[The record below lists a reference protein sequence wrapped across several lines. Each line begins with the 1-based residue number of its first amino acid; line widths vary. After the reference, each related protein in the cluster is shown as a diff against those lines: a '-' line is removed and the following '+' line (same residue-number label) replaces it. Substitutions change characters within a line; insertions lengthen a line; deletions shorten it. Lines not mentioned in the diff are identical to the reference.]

1 MQLFRNRE
9 VKLMALVFITLF
21 VLFAASFM
29 YIANMWINTANAVNI
44 KQNIGAVGT
53 LVKEYPEL
61 EDKIVKSF
69 TIDYKENYEY
79 GSKALKKYS
88 YNESLPVYKNAAF
101 LETYRDIYRLTI
113 GTIIVFGIIFFVFLL
128 VTYNRIFK
136 KLRVYSNNAEMIVEG
151 SYTPDLTD
159 REEGDFGLLRHQFNL
174 MAERLKDNM
183 EALREEKLFLK
194 KLITDISHQ
203 LKTPLASLVMFNDI
217 MLRDPDMPAEER
229 RKFLQESK
237 NQMDRIEW
245 LFKNLL
251 KMAKLEGRIVDFKKE
266 AAPIY
271 DTILRS
277 MQPLELM
284 AFVKN
289 INISLHGDKD
299 ILVKHDVNWST
310 EAFSNIIKN
319 CIEHSK
325 EGGQINISWEDS
337 SIFTQVAIEDNGLG
351 IKREELPK
359 IFDRFYKGPNSNN
372 PTNIGI
378 GLYIAK
384 TIIEGQNGSVYAFS
398 NEGKG
403 TRFVITFMKGA

>member
-1 MQLFRNRE
+1 
-9 VKLMALVFITLF
+9 
-21 VLFAASFM
+21 
-29 YIANMWINTANAVNI
+29 
-44 KQNIGAVGT
+44 
-53 LVKEYPEL
+53 
-61 EDKIVKSF
+61 
-69 TIDYKENYEY
+69 
-79 GSKALKKYS
+79 
-88 YNESLPVYKNAAF
+88 
-101 LETYRDIYRLTI
+101 
-113 GTIIVFGIIFFVFLL
+113 
-128 VTYNRIFK
+128 
-136 KLRVYSNNAEMIVEG
+136 MIVEG
-151 SYTPDLTD
+151 SYTPDLTV
-159 REEGDFGLLRHQFNL
+159 REEGDFGLLRHQFNV

-217 MLRDPDMPAEER
+217 MLRDSDMPTEDR

-277 MQPLELM
+277 MQPLKLM

-337 SIFTQVAIEDNGLG
+337 SIFTQVAIDDNGLG

-384 TIIEGQNGSVYAFS
+384 TIIEGQNGSVYAYS
-398 NEGKG
+398 EEGKG

>member
-9 VKLMALVFITLF
+9 VKLMALVFIILF

-29 YIANMWINTANAVNI
+29 YIANMWINTANTVNI

-53 LVKEYPEL
+53 LVKEYPEF

-88 YNESLPVYKNAAF
+88 YDECLPVYKNAAF
-101 LETYRDIYRLTI
+101 LENYGDIYRMTI

-159 REEGDFGLLRHQFNL
+159 REEGDFGLLRHQFNV

-183 EALREEKLFLK
+183 EALREEKLSLK

-217 MLRDPDMPAEER
+217 MLRDSDMPTEDR
-229 RKFLQESK
+229 KKFLQESK

-277 MQPLELM
+277 MQPLKLM

-384 TIIEGQNGSVYAFS
+384 TIFEGQNGSVYAYS
-398 NEGKG
+398 EEGKG